1 MRSASSKAVMF
12 QELQSLD
19 GALASVRT
27 AILAAHPE
35 LLEPDAASGQMAHV
49 GPVRLS
55 ATGWIGDEILSHI
68 AGLTT
73 SLIRYSQA
81 MQAERVFPDQRSRPA
96 PERAPRGHGRE
107 RAA

>member
-19 GALASVRT
+19 GALASARA

-35 LLEPDAASGQMAHV
+35 LLEPGAANGRMAHA
-49 GPVRLS
+49 GPVKLS

-68 AGLTT
+68 AGLATALT
-73 SLIRYSQA
+73 RYSMA
-81 MQAERVFPDQRSRPA
+81 VQAEHVLPDMSSR
-96 PERAPRGHGRE
+96 RCHGRE